1 MKPLLVCSFVK
12 KEIKKLLLSH
22 IHEENNN
29 EFATFVN
36 SWKTIMKLQLSH
48 ILSIKRNSETRT
60 FINLGQQ
67 KSSLV
72 SGNRKNF
79 YHSLARLVELLSEC
93 IFLISKKKQ
102 TRKKNQQEY

>member
-1 MKPLLVCSFVK
+1 MKPPLVCSFVK

-22 IHEENNN
+22 IHEQNNN

-72 SGNRKNF
+72 SGNRKIF
-79 YHSLARLVELLSEC
+79 YHSLARLVGLLSEC
-93 IFLISKKKQ
+93 FFF
-102 TRKKNQQEY
+102 

>member
-22 IHEENNN
+22 IHGQNNN

-60 FINLGQQ
+60 FINLGRQ

-72 SGNRKNF
+72 SGNRKIF
-79 YHSLARLVELLSEC
+79 YHSLARLVGLLSE
-93 IFLISKKKQ
+93 
-102 TRKKNQQEY
+102 